1 MQVQIFLQMDHILLE
16 IQVIKFFLVLVLII
30 LFSEVIQ
37 LVIRELLVFITALR
51 QEISTQAILLTIM
64 LLKLSHNYLLSS

>member
-1 MQVQIFLQMDHILLE
+1 MDHILLE

-37 LVIRELLVFITALR
+37 LVFQEILVFITVLQ
-51 QEISTQAILLTIM
+51 QEILIQIIILMIM
-64 LLKLSHNYLLSS
+64 LFII